1 MKKKL
6 TITLICIAVILFFVF
21 KLASNKRKIAEKNTP
36 VKIKSLSVP
45 VTITTV
51 IARTESN
58 GIVKTG
64 LLAPISQAKVLSG
77 ATGNIKRLLFKIGD
91 KITTGQSLAIID
103 TRLLEIDLQK
113 SLSNVSKLKRDLEIY
128 TELLEGNAATQEKV
142 NDIRLNYNDALSQ
155 AGQLRRQISDAT
167 VKAPTSGIIASKAM
181 EEGMFVTAGNEI
193 ASLVNLEKL
202 KVEVFL
208 TESEVYQ
215 ISLGQEIRLK
225 TDVYPDKPFLG
236 TVTFIAPQANDS
248 YNYQVEITTANDRKS
263 PLRSG
268 TFVSADF
275 SKKTVEQVLLIPR
288 EALIESTQDASVY
301 VTQHGRAVLRK
312 IDVGQEYGNLIEVI
326 KGLALGEQVIT
337 SGQINLKD
345 GTLINIT
352 K

>member
-6 TITLICIAVILFFVF
+6 TITLICIALIFFFMF
-21 KLASNKRKIAEKNTP
+21 KLASNKKKIDEKNTP
-36 VKIKSLSVP
+36 VKIKDVSIP
-45 VTITTV
+45 VTISPV
-51 IARTESN
+51 IAKVEAN
-58 GIVKTG
+58 GLVKTG
-64 LLAPISQAKVLSG
+64 VLAPISQAKVLSG
-77 ATGNIKRLLFKIGD
+77 ASGNIKRLLFKIGD
-91 KITTGQSLAIID
+91 QVTTGQSLAVID

-113 SLSNVSKLKRDLEIY
+113 SLSNVSKLKRDLAIY
-128 TELLEGNAATQEKV
+128 TELLEGYAATLEKV
-142 NDIRLNYNDALSQ
+142 NEIRLNYNDALSQ
-155 AGQLRRQISDAT
+155 VGQLRRQISDAT
-167 VKAPTSGIIASKAM
+167 IKAPTSGVVASKIV

-215 ISLGQEIRLK
+215 ISIGQEIKLK
-225 TDVYPDKPFLG
+225 TDVYPEKPFLG
-236 TVTFIAPQANDS
+236 MVTFIAPQANQS
-248 YNYQVEITTANDRKS
+248 YNYQVEITTGNDKKS

-275 SKKTVEQVLLIPR
+275 SKKTVKQVLLIPR

-326 KGLALGEQVIT
+326 KGLGLGEQVVT

>member
-6 TITLICIAVILFFVF
+6 TITLICIALIFFFMF
-21 KLASNKRKIAEKNTP
+21 KLASNKKKIDEKNTP
-36 VKIKSLSVP
+36 VKIKDVSIP
-45 VTITTV
+45 VTISPV
-51 IARTESN
+51 IAKVEAN
-58 GIVKTG
+58 GLVKTG
-64 LLAPISQAKVLSG
+64 VLAPISQAKVLSG
-77 ATGNIKRLLFKIGD
+77 ASGNIKRLLFKIGD
-91 KITTGQSLAIID
+91 QVTTGQSLAVIN

-113 SLSNVSKLKRDLEIY
+113 SLSNVSKLKRDLAIY
-128 TELLEGNAATQEKV
+128 TELLEGNAATLEKV
-142 NDIRLNYNDALSQ
+142 NEIRLNYNDALSQ
-155 AGQLRRQISDAT
+155 VGQLRRQISDAT
-167 VKAPTSGIIASKAM
+167 IKAPTSGVVASKIV

-215 ISLGQEIRLK
+215 ISIGQEIKLK
-225 TDVYPDKPFLG
+225 TDVYPEKPFLG
-236 TVTFIAPQANDS
+236 MVTFIAPQANQS
-248 YNYQVEITTANDRKS
+248 YNYQVEITTGNDKKS

-275 SKKTVEQVLLIPR
+275 SKKTVKQVLLIPR
-288 EALIESTQDASVY
+288 EALIESTQDASIY

-326 KGLALGEQVIT
+326 KGLGLGEQVVT

>member
-6 TITLICIAVILFFVF
+6 TITLICIALIFFFMF
-21 KLASNKRKIAEKNTP
+21 KLASNKKKIEEKNTP
-36 VKIKSLSVP
+36 VKIKNVSIP
-45 VTITTV
+45 VTISPV
-51 IARTESN
+51 IAKVEAN
-58 GIVKTG
+58 GLVKTG
-64 LLAPISQAKVLSG
+64 VLAPISQAKVLSG
-77 ATGNIKRLLFKIGD
+77 ASGNIKRLLFKIGD
-91 KITTGQSLAIID
+91 QVTTGQSFAVID

-128 TELLEGNAATQEKV
+128 TELLEGNAATLEKV
-142 NDIRLNYNDALSQ
+142 NEIRLNYNDALSQ

-167 VKAPTSGIIASKAM
+167 IKAPTSGVVASKIM

-215 ISLGQEIRLK
+215 ISLGQEIKLK
-225 TDVYPDKPFLG
+225 TDVYPEKPFLG
-236 TVTFIAPQANDS
+236 MVTFIAPQANQS
-248 YNYQVEITTANDRKS
+248 YNYQVEITTGNDKKS

-275 SKKTVEQVLLIPR
+275 SSKIAKQILLIPR

-301 VTQHGRAVLRK
+301 VTQNGRAVLRK

-326 KGLALGEQVIT
+326 KGLGLGEQVVT